1 MTCFLGIDL
10 GTSAVKAIIIDE
22 AETVLA
28 TASVPVPAPTHPMP
42 LASEQEIGGWWQ
54 AVSTAFERLAAEH
67 GPTMARVRGI
77 GLSGQMHGL
86 SLLDAEDR
94 PVRPAMLWN
103 DGRAEAE
110 AEALQADGF
119 DLARILGVPAMA
131 GLTAPKLMWLR
142 RHEPASLE
150 RARHLL
156 LPKDVIRLYLT
167 GERVTDVSDAAGTW
181 LLDQAAR
188 RWSDRAID
196 ALGIDRRLLP
206 LVVESPMPTGIVRPD
221 IARRFG
227 LSPGVIVAGGAG
239 DTLAGGLGIG
249 VVEDGRAFVSLGTS
263 AQVFVATDS
272 YRPAPEHAVHS
283 FCHCLP
289 ARWCAMAAMLNG
301 ASALAAMSRVAGSD
315 DIPALLAEVEA
326 GFAGPSP
333 LLFLPYLTGERTPHN
348 DPFARGVLFGL
359 TPDSTRAEMIQA
371 VLEGVAFSLADGVA
385 ALTAAG
391 TAVGAAGFIGGG
403 ARSRL
408 WARIIAA
415 ATGLSLNRVAGGEHG
430 AAFGAARLGRMA
442 SGGPL
447 DAAMPPVIETIEPES
462 QLRDAYLPRLE
473 AYRSLYRVLRPE
485 FRVTRE
491 RASFS

>member
-10 GTSAVKAIIIDE
+10 GTSSVKAIVMDE

-28 TASVPVPAPTHPMP
+28 TATVPVPAPTHPMP
-42 LASEQEIGGWWQ
+42 LASEQEIGGWWH
-54 AVSTAFERLAAEH
+54 AVSTALEQLAQNQA
-67 GPTMARVRGI
+67 PVMARVRGL

-110 AEALQADGF
+110 AEALQAQGY

-131 GLTAPKLMWLR
+131 GLTAPKLMWLQ

-156 LPKDVIRLYLT
+156 LPKDVIRLMLT

-188 RWSDRAID
+188 SWSERAID

-206 LVVESPMPTGIVRPD
+206 PVVESPTATGTIRPEM
-221 IARRFG
+221 ARRFG
-227 LSPGVIVAGGAG
+227 LSPGVVVAGGAG

-249 VVEDGRAFVSLGTS
+249 VVEEGRAFVSLGTS

-272 YRPAPEHAVHS
+272 YRPAPEQAIHS

-289 ARWCAMAAMLNG
+289 GRWCAMAAMLNG
-301 ASALAAMSRVAGSD
+301 ASALSVMGRVGGSD
-315 DIPALLAEVEA
+315 DIAALLGEVEA
-326 GFAGPSP
+326 SFTGPSP
-333 LLFLPYLTGERTPHN
+333 LLFLPYLTGERSPHN

-359 TPDSTRAEMIQA
+359 TSDSTRPQMIQA
-371 VLEGVAFSLADGVA
+371 ALEGVAFSLADGVVG
-385 ALTAAG
+385 LNAAG
-391 TAVGAAGFIGGG
+391 IAVGEVGFIGGG

-408 WARIIAA
+408 WARIISA
-415 ATGLSLNRVAGGEHG
+415 ATGLTLNRVAGGEHG
-430 AAFGAARLGRMA
+430 AAFGSARLGRMA
-442 SGGPL
+442 AGGPL
-447 DAAMPPVIETIEPES
+447 EAEMPAVIETIEPDAA
-462 QLRDAYLPRLE
+462 LREAYLPRLD
-473 AYRSLYRVLRPE
+473 AYRGLYRALRPE
-485 FRVTRE
+485 FRRRNDGVMT
-491 RASFS
+491 

>member
-28 TASVPVPAPTHPMP
+28 TASAPVPAPTHPLP
-42 LASEQEIGGWWQ
+42 LASEQEIGSWWQ
-54 AVSTAFERLAAEH
+54 AVSTVLERLAAEH
-67 GPTMARVRGI
+67 APAMARLRGL

-86 SLLDAEDR
+86 SLLDATDQ

-110 AEALQADGF
+110 AEALQADGY

-131 GLTAPKLMWLR
+131 DT
-142 RHEPASLE
+142 
-150 RARHLL
+150 
-156 LPKDVIRLYLT
+156 
-167 GERVTDVSDAAGTW
+167 
-181 LLDQAAR
+181 
-188 RWSDRAID
+188 
-196 ALGIDRRLLP
+196 LGIDRGLLP
-206 LVVESPMPTGIVRPD
+206 PVVESPAPTGTIRPE

-227 LSPGVIVAGGAG
+227 LPAGVIVAGGAG

-272 YRPAPEHAVHS
+272 YRPAPEQAVHS

-289 ARWCAMAAMLNG
+289 SRWCAMAAMLNG
-301 ASALAAMSRVAGSD
+301 ASALATMSRVAGSD
-315 DIPALLAEVEA
+315 DIAALLAEVEA
-326 GFAGPSP
+326 RFNSPSP

-385 ALTAAG
+385 ALNAAG

-415 ATGLSLNRVAGGEHG
+415 ATGLTLNRFAGGEHG

-442 SGGPL
+442 TGGPL
-447 DAAMPPVIETIEPES
+447 QAEMPAIIETIAPDAS
-462 QLRDAYLPRLE
+462 LREAYLPRLE
-473 AYRSLYRVLRPE
+473 AYRSLYRALRPE
-485 FRVTRE
+485 FRRK
-491 RASFS
+491 

>member
-206 LVVESPMPTGIVRPD
+206 PVVESPMPTGTVRPD

-227 LSPGVIVAGGAG
+227 LSPGVIVAGGGRRYAG
-239 DTLAGGLGIG
+239 
-249 VVEDGRAFVSLGTS
+249 R
-263 AQVFVATDS
+263 
-272 YRPAPEHAVHS
+272 RP
-283 FCHCLP
+283 
-289 ARWCAMAAMLNG
+289 RD
-301 ASALAAMSRVAGSD
+301 R
-315 DIPALLAEVEA
+315 
-326 GFAGPSP
+326 
-333 LLFLPYLTGERTPHN
+333 RR
-348 DPFARGVLFGL
+348 RG
-359 TPDSTRAEMIQA
+359 
-371 VLEGVAFSLADGVA
+371 
-385 ALTAAG
+385 
-391 TAVGAAGFIGGG
+391 
-403 ARSRL
+403 
-408 WARIIAA
+408 W
-415 ATGLSLNRVAGGEHG
+415 
-430 AAFGAARLGRMA
+430 
-442 SGGPL
+442 
-447 DAAMPPVIETIEPES
+447 
-462 QLRDAYLPRLE
+462 PRL
-473 AYRSLYRVLRPE
+473 RVSRHIGAGLR
-485 FRVTRE
+485 RDR
-491 RASFS
+491 

>member
-10 GTSAVKAIIIDE
+10 GTSAVKALIVDE

-28 TASVPVPAPTHPMP
+28 TVSVPVPAPTHPMP
-42 LASEQEIGGWWQ
+42 LASEQEPDSWWT
-54 AVSTAFERLAAEH
+54 AVSTALGQLAADH
-67 GPTMARVRGI
+67 APAMARVRGL

-110 AEALQADGF
+110 AEALQAEGF

-131 GLTAPKLMWLR
+131 GLTAPKLMWLK
-142 RHEPASLE
+142 RHEPEALD

-156 LPKDVIRLYLT
+156 LPKDVIRLHLT

-196 ALGIDRRLLP
+196 ALGIDRALLP
-206 LVVESPMPTGIVRPD
+206 PIVESPVPTGTLRPE
-221 IARRFG
+221 IARCFG
-227 LSPGVIVAGGAG
+227 FSPGVVVAGGAG

-249 VVEDGRAFVSLGTS
+249 VVENGRAFVALGTS
-263 AQVFVATDS
+263 GQVFVATDS
-272 YRPAPEHAVHS
+272 YRPAPEYAVHS

-289 ARWCAMAAMLNG
+289 GRWSAMAALLNG
-301 ASALAAMSRVAGSD
+301 ASALSVMGRVAGTD
-315 DIPALLAEVEA
+315 DIPTLLTEVEA
-326 GFAGPSP
+326 GFRRPSP
-333 LLFLPYLTGERTPHN
+333 LLFLPYLTGERSPHN
-348 DPFARGVLFGL
+348 DPWARGVLFGL
-359 TPDSTRAEMIQA
+359 TSDSTRAQMIQA
-371 VLEGVAFSLADGVA
+371 VLEGVAFSLADGVE

-391 TAVGAAGFIGGG
+391 VAVGEAGFIGGG

-415 ATGLSLNRVAGGEHG
+415 ATGLTLNRFDGGAHG

-442 SGGPL
+442 TG
-447 DAAMPPVIETIEPES
+447 AAFRAETPAIVETIAPEAG
-462 QLRDAYLPRLE
+462 LRDAYLPRLD
-473 AYRSLYRVLRPE
+473 AYRSLYRALKPE
-485 FRVTRE
+485 FRRGKAT
-491 RASFS
+491 A

>member
-1 MTCFLGIDL
+1 MTAFLGIDL
-10 GTSAVKAIIIDE
+10 GTSAVKALILDE

-54 AVSTAFERLAAEH
+54 AVSTALERLAANH

-86 SLLDAEDR
+86 SLLDAEDQ

-110 AEALQADGF
+110 AEALQAQGYE
-119 DLARILGVPAMA
+119 LARILGVPAMA
-131 GLTAPKLMWLR
+131 GLTAPKLMWLQ
-142 RHEPASLE
+142 RHEPASLA

-156 LPKDVIRLYLT
+156 LPKDVIRLFLT

-188 RWSDRAID
+188 CWSDRAID

-206 LVVESPMPTGIVRPD
+206 PVVESPMPTGTLRPE

-227 LSPGVIVAGGAG
+227 LPSGVIVAGGAG

-249 VVEDGRAFVSLGTS
+249 VVENGRAFVALGTS

-272 YRPAPEHAVHS
+272 YRPAPEQAVHS

-289 ARWCAMAAMLNG
+289 GRWCAMAAMLNG
-301 ASALAAMSRVAGSD
+301 ASALSVMSRVAGSD
-315 DIPALLAEVEA
+315 DIAALLAEVEA
-326 GFAGPSP
+326 GFTSPSP

-359 TPDSTRAEMIQA
+359 TPDSTRAQMIQA
-371 VLEGVAFSLADGVA
+371 VLEGVAFSLSDGLA
-385 ALTAAG
+385 ALNAAG
-391 TAVGAAGFIGGG
+391 TAVGAAGLIGGG

-408 WARIIAA
+408 WARIISA
-415 ATGLSLNRVAGGEHG
+415 ATGLTLNRVAGGEHG

-442 SGGPL
+442 TGGPL
-447 DAAMPPVIETIEPES
+447 HAEMPAIIEAIEPEPG
-462 QLRDAYLPRLE
+462 LRDAYLPRLE
-473 AYRSLYRVLRPE
+473 AYRSLYRVLQPE
-485 FRVTRE
+485 FRRGKIG
-491 RASFS
+491 

>member
-10 GTSAVKAIIIDE
+10 GTSAVKAIVIDE

-28 TASVPVPAPTHPMP
+28 ATSVPVPPPTHPTP
-42 LASEQEIGGWWQ
+42 LASEQQIGSWWE
-54 AVSTAFERLAAEH
+54 AVATALERLAAEH
-67 GPTMARVRGI
+67 GPVMARVRGL

-110 AEALQADGF
+110 ADQLHAEGYG
-119 DLARILGVPAMA
+119 LARILGVPAMA
-131 GLTAPKLMWLR
+131 GFTAPKLMWLQ
-142 RHEPASLE
+142 RHEPAALE

-156 LPKDVIRLYLT
+156 LPKDVIRLFLT

-196 ALGIDRRLLP
+196 AVGIDRGLLP
-206 LVVESPMPTGIVRPD
+206 PVVESPTPTGTVRPEM
-221 IARRFG
+221 ARRFG

-263 AQVFVATDS
+263 GQVFVATDS

-289 ARWCAMAAMLNG
+289 GRWCAMAATLNG
-301 ASALAAMSRVAGSD
+301 ASALATMSRVAGSD

-359 TPDSTRAEMIQA
+359 TPDSTRAQMIQA
-371 VLEGVAFSLADGVA
+371 VLEGVAFSLADGVK
-385 ALTAAG
+385 ALSAAG

-415 ATGLSLNRVAGGEHG
+415 ATGLTLNRVAGGEHG

-442 SGGPL
+442 TGHPTH
-447 DAAMPPVIETIEPES
+447 AEMPAIVETIEPDAR
-462 QLRDAYLPRLE
+462 LRDAYLPRLE
-473 AYRSLYRVLRPE
+473 AYRSLYRVLRAE
-485 FRVTRE
+485 FRRGT
-491 RASFS
+491 ST

>member
-28 TASVPVPAPTHPMP
+28 TASAPVPAPTHPLP
-42 LASEQEIGGWWQ
+42 LASEQEIGSWWQ
-54 AVSTAFERLAAEH
+54 AVSTVLERLAAEH
-67 GPTMARVRGI
+67 APAMARLRGL

-86 SLLDAEDR
+86 SLLDAADQ

-110 AEALQADGF
+110 AEALQADGY

-142 RHEPASLE
+142 RHEPATLA

-156 LPKDVIRLYLT
+156 LPKDVIRLHLT

-181 LLDQAAR
+181 LLDQAER

-196 ALGIDRRLLP
+196 TLGIDRGLLP
-206 LVVESPMPTGIVRPD
+206 PVVESPAPTGTIRPE

-227 LSPGVIVAGGAG
+227 LPAGVIVAGGAG

-272 YRPAPEHAVHS
+272 YRPAPEQAVHS

-289 ARWCAMAAMLNG
+289 SRWCAMAAMLNG
-301 ASALAAMSRVAGSD
+301 ASALATMSRVAGSD
-315 DIPALLAEVEA
+315 DIAALLAEVEA
-326 GFAGPSP
+326 RFNSPSP

-385 ALTAAG
+385 ALNAAG

-415 ATGLSLNRVAGGEHG
+415 ATGLTLNRFAGGEHG

-442 SGGPL
+442 TGGPL
-447 DAAMPPVIETIEPES
+447 QAEMPVIIETIAPDIG
-462 QLRDAYLPRLE
+462 LREAYLPRLE
-473 AYRSLYRVLRPE
+473 AYRSLYRALRPE
-485 FRVTRE
+485 FRRKKAS
-491 RASFS
+491 ASF

>member
-10 GTSAVKAIIIDE
+10 GTSAVKAIIMDE
-22 AETVLA
+22 SETVLA
-28 TASVPVPAPTHPMP
+28 TASVPVPAPTHPTP
-42 LASEQEIGGWWQ
+42 LASEQEIGGWWT
-54 AVSTAFERLAAEH
+54 AVSTALGRLAADH
-67 GPTMARVRGI
+67 GPVMARVRGL

-110 AEALQADGF
+110 AEELQAQGY

-131 GLTAPKLMWLR
+131 GLTAPKLMWLT
-142 RHEPASLE
+142 RHEPAALE

-156 LPKDVIRLYLT
+156 LPKDVIRLHLT

-206 LVVESPMPTGIVRPD
+206 PIVESPAPTGTIRPE

-227 LSPGVIVAGGAG
+227 LADGVVVAGGAG

-249 VVEDGRAFVSLGTS
+249 VVENGRAFVSLGTS

-289 ARWCAMAAMLNG
+289 GRWSAMAAMLNG
-301 ASALAAMSRVAGSD
+301 ASALAVMSRVAGSD
-315 DIPALLAEVEA
+315 DIPARLAEVEA

-333 LLFLPYLTGERTPHN
+333 LLFLPYLTGERSPHN
-348 DPFARGVLFGL
+348 DPWARGVLFGL
-359 TPDSTRAEMIQA
+359 TADSTRAQMIQA
-371 VLEGVAFSLADGVA
+371 VLEGVAFSLADGLA
-385 ALTAAG
+385 ALNAAG
-391 TAVGAAGFIGGG
+391 ITVGEAGFIGGG

-408 WARIIAA
+408 WARVIAA
-415 ATGLSLNRVAGGEHG
+415 ATGLTLNRVAGGEHG

-442 SGGPL
+442 AGG
-447 DAAMPPVIETIEPES
+447 AIHAEMPAIVETIEPEAG
-462 QLRDAYLPRLE
+462 LREAYLPRLE
-473 AYRSLYRVLRPE
+473 AYRSLYRVLKPE
-485 FRVTRE
+485 FRRGKAALATG
-491 RASFS
+491 

>member
-10 GTSAVKAIIIDE
+10 GTSAVKAVIMDE

-28 TASVPVPAPTHPMP
+28 AASVPVPAPTHPTP
-42 LASEQEIGGWWQ
+42 LASEQEIEGWWH
-54 AVSTAFERLAAEH
+54 AVSTALERLAMDHA
-67 GPTMARVRGI
+67 PAMARVRGL

-110 AEALQADGF
+110 AEELQAQGSE
-119 DLARILGVPAMA
+119 LARILGVPAMA
-131 GLTAPKLMWLR
+131 GLTAPKMMWLQ

-167 GERVTDVSDAAGTW
+167 GERATDVSDAAGTW
-181 LLDQAAR
+181 LLDQAER
-188 RWSDRAID
+188 RWSDRAIT

-206 LVVESPMPTGIVRPD
+206 PIVESPTPTGTVRPA

-227 LSPGVIVAGGAG
+227 MGDGVIVAGGAG

-249 VVEDGRAFVSLGTS
+249 VVENGRAFVSLGTS
-263 AQVFVATDS
+263 GQVFVATDN
-272 YRPAPEHAVHS
+272 YRPAPDHAVHS

-289 ARWCAMAAMLNG
+289 GRWSAMAALLNG
-301 ASALAAMSRVAGSD
+301 ASALAAMSRMAGSE

-333 LLFLPYLTGERTPHN
+333 LLFLPYLTGERSPHN
-348 DPFARGVLFGL
+348 DPWARGVLFGL
-359 TPDSTRAEMIQA
+359 TADTSRAQMIQA

-385 ALTAAG
+385 ALSVAG
-391 TAVGAAGFIGGG
+391 IAVGEAGFIGGG

-415 ATGLSLNRVAGGEHG
+415 ATGLTLNRVAGGEHG

-442 SGGPL
+442 AGGAPQ
-447 DAAMPPVIETIEPES
+447 AEPPAIIETIAPES
-462 QLRDAYLPRLE
+462 RLRDAYLPRLD
-473 AYRSLYRVLRPE
+473 AYRSLYRALRPE
-485 FRVTRE
+485 FRRGKPG
-491 RASFS
+491 

>member
-10 GTSAVKAIIIDE
+10 GTSAVKALILDE

-28 TASVPVPAPTHPMP
+28 TVSVPVPAPTHPIP
-42 LASEQEIGGWWQ
+42 LASEQEIGSWWQ
-54 AVSTAFERLAAEH
+54 AVSTALERLAQDHA
-67 GPTMARVRGI
+67 PAMARVRGI
-77 GLSGQMHGL
+77 GLSGQMHWL

-110 AEALQADGF
+110 AEALQAKGY

-131 GLTAPKLMWLR
+131 GLTAPKLMWLQ

-156 LPKDVIRLYLT
+156 LPKDVIRLTLT

-181 LLDQAAR
+181 LLDQASR

-196 ALGIDRRLLP
+196 LLGIDRRLLP
-206 LVVESPMPTGIVRPD
+206 PVVESPTPTGTVRPE

-227 LSPGVIVAGGAG
+227 LAPGVIVAGGAG

-272 YRPAPEHAVHS
+272 YRPAPESAVHS

-289 ARWCAMAAMLNG
+289 GRWCAMAALLNG
-301 ASALAAMSRVAGSD
+301 ASALSAMSRVAGSD
-315 DIPALLAEVEA
+315 DIATLLAEVETT
-326 GFAGPSP
+326 FSGPSP

-359 TPDSTRAEMIQA
+359 TPDSTRAQMIQA

-385 ALTAAG
+385 ALNAG
-391 TAVGAAGFIGGG
+391 GTEVGAAGFIGGG

-415 ATGLSLNRVAGGEHG
+415 ATGLTLNRFAGGEHG

-442 SGGPL
+442 TDHSL
-447 DAAMPPVIETIEPES
+447 EAEMPAIIETIEPDVA
-462 QLRDAYLPRLE
+462 LREAYLPRLE
-473 AYRSLYRVLRPE
+473 AYRSLYRALRPE
-485 FRVTRE
+485 FRRGRT
-491 RASFS
+491 AS